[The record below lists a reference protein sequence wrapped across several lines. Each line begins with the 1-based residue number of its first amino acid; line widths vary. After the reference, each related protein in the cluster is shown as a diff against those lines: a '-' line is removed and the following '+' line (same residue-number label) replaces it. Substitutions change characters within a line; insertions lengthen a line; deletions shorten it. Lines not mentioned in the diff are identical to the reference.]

1 MDKHPIN
8 DLMGTVMDKLRDMAD
23 VSTVIG
29 ESIVT
34 PDGITLIPISRVS
47 MGFASGGSDF
57 TGKHQ
62 KDGQASPFGAGTGG
76 SVKIDPVAFVVIKEG
91 IVRVMTIEP
100 PASTTVDRIIDTA
113 PEIVDKITAI
123 VDKKKAEK
131 AEKAAKEAAEEAL
144 PEVPA
149 E

>member
-8 DLMGTVMDKLRDMAD
+8 DLMGTVMDKLRGMAD

-62 KDGQASPFGAGTGG
+62 KDGQPSPFGAGTGG
-76 SVKIDPVAFVVIKEG
+76 SVKIEPIAFVVIKDG

-100 PASTTVDRIIDTA
+100 PASTTVDRVIDGA
-113 PEIVDKITAI
+113 PEIIDKVMAI

-131 AEKAAKEAAEEAL
+131 AEKEAAAASGEAF
-144 PEVPA
+144 PEAPA

>member
-1 MDKHPIN
+1 MDNHPIN
-8 DLMGTVMDKLRDMAD
+8 DLMGTVMGKLRDMAD

-34 PDGITLIPISRVS
+34 PDGITIIPVSRVS

-62 KDGQASPFGAGTGG
+62 KDGQANPFGAGTGG

-91 IVRVMTIEP
+91 QVRVMTIEP
-100 PASTTVDRIIDTA
+100 PASTTVDRIIDGA
-113 PEIVDKITAI
+113 PEIVDKISAMI
-123 VDKKKAEK
+123 DKKKAEK
-131 AEKAAKEAAEEAL
+131 AAKADEE
-144 PEVPA
+144 
-149 E
+149 

>member
-8 DLMGTVMDKLRDMAD
+8 DLMGTVMEKLRDIAD

-34 PDGITLIPISRVS
+34 PDGITIIPVSRVS

-62 KDGQASPFGAGTGG
+62 KEGQANPFGGG
-76 SVKIDPVAFVVIKEG
+76 SGAGVKIDPIAFVVIKAG
-91 IVRVMTIEP
+91 QVRVMTIEP
-100 PASTTVDRIIDTA
+100 PASTTVDRIIDGA
-113 PEIVDKITAI
+113 PEIIDKISAMI
-123 VDKKKAEK
+123 DKKKAEK
-131 AEKAAKEAAEEAL
+131 AKKEDGEAL

>member
-8 DLMGTVMDKLRDMAD
+8 DLMGTVMGKLHDMAD

-34 PDGITLIPISRVS
+34 PDGITIIPVSKVS

-62 KDGQASPFGAGTGG
+62 KDGQASPFGGGTGG
-76 SVKIDPVAFVVIKEG
+76 SVKIEPIAFVVIKAG
-91 IVRVMTIEP
+91 QVRVLTIEP
-100 PASTTVDRIIDTA
+100 PASTTIDRIIDGA
-113 PEIVDKITAI
+113 PEIVDKISEMI
-123 VDKKKAEK
+123 DKKKAGK
-131 AEKAAKEAAEEAL
+131 DAAAEE
-144 PEVPA
+144 
-149 E
+149 